1 MEIVEIVATTSS
13 VTLLGWRQMTVSLA
27 PSKKSNICAELLMV
41 AHEFNRSQKL
51 SQQNDVA
58 QQKMAKAAK
67 HVHLKRG
74 ARLAPRA
81 RTPVV
86 FTVDSA
92 TVNDAKA
99 GYTAQPHSSS
109 HVNFHAAAPASK
121 NISKFARI
129 FRVVQHELVMQTHRS
144 RNLTWLIL
152 TSPHAAVIQDIAP
165 PCRPVK

>member
-1 MEIVEIVATTSS
+1 
-13 VTLLGWRQMTVSLA
+13 MTVSLA

-67 HVHLKRG
+67 HVHLKKKG
-74 ARLAPRA
+74 ARLAPLA

-86 FTVDSA
+86 FTVDIA

-109 HVNFHAAAPASK
+109 HVNFHAAAQL
-121 NISKFARI
+121 RI
-129 FRVVQHELVMQTHRS
+129 TSGNLHEFSEWCSTNWFMQTHRS
-144 RNLTWLIL
+144 RNLTWLTL